1 MGCNELRT
9 ILVLTL
15 IIMVPFEYNQFTQ
28 EPCRPCS
35 LQNCLY
41 EQNRRCREEDP
52 TTELQFMMSLNQR
65 WILQQMSVFSDNP
78 DSNFVKEG
86 NFSYAI
92 VVVKETPYAE
102 MHGNRVNL
110 TIPEPGPNSVRSVR
124 EAVTCGDCRCPV
136 WIL

>member
-1 MGCNELRT
+1 MPPLPRRK
-9 ILVLTL
+9 LVRSLL
-15 IIMVPFEYNQFTQ
+15 L
-28 EPCRPCS
+28 EPM
-35 LQNCLY
+35 
-41 EQNRRCREEDP
+41 P
-52 TTELQFMMSLNQR
+52 TTWFTRAVDGQSSGKEQVEESQQELQFMMSR
-65 WILQQMSVFSDNP
+65 MYVFSENP

-124 EAVTCGDCRCPV
+124 EAVKCGDCRCPV